1 MIEDFY
7 GLSDA
12 PFRLAPDPRF
22 FYASDTHG
30 KALLYLKYGLRQG
43 EGFVALTGDVGAGKS
58 TLIAHLLDEIDRRRL
73 TVGQLST
80 TNLEPADAL
89 WMIANSFG
97 LHPVDRGKGASLH
110 ALEIFLQQEHT
121 AGRHV
126 LLIIDEAQN
135 LPIATLEELRMLTN
149 VSFGGHYPLQ
159 CFLVGQTQLRHA
171 LVAHELEQL
180 RQRIIA
186 SYHLEPLSPEET
198 RRYIEHR
205 LQTAGWQGRPSFAP
219 ELFEQVYAATSGIP
233 RRINMLLGRLLLFGA
248 LDQLDHLDRNA
259 IASVIADL
267 ESEVVGL
274 RARPAPNGST
284 ATPSAAPDV
293 APIVRVLQDRIEEL
307 EDAIIDVVQIVDA
320 LLANR
325 LIEAEEQRSDI
336 ASD

>member
-73 TVGQLST
+73 TVGQLAT
-80 TNLEPADAL
+80 TNLEPTDAL
-89 WMIANSFG
+89 WIIATSFG
-97 LHPVDRGKGASLH
+97 LHPVDRGKGASLR
-110 ALEIFLQQEHT
+110 ALEVFLQQEQA

-149 VSFGGHYPLQ
+149 ISFSGEYPLQ
-159 CFLVGQTQLRHA
+159 CFLVGQTQLRHSLLA
-171 LVAHELEQL
+171 QELEQL

-186 SYHLEPLSPEET
+186 SYHLEPLSMDET
-198 RRYIEHR
+198 RLYIEHR

-219 ELFEQVYAATSGIP
+219 ELFEQVYSATGGVP

-248 LDQLDHLDRNA
+248 LDQLDHLDRKA
-259 IASVIADL
+259 IASVITDL
-267 ESEVVGL
+267 EGEVVGL
-274 RARPAPNGST
+274 RARPAANEPVASPA
-284 ATPSAAPDV
+284 ATQDSLASM
-293 APIVRVLQDRIEEL
+293 RVLQGRIEEL
-307 EDAIIDVVQIVDA
+307 EDAIVDIVQIVDA

-325 LIEAEEQRSDI
+325 VIDSEETRDDL
-336 ASD
+336 ARD

>member
-58 TLIAHLLDEIDRRRL
+58 TLIAHLLDEIDHRRL
-73 TVGQLST
+73 TVGQLAT
-80 TNLEPADAL
+80 TSLDPADAL
-89 WMIANSFG
+89 WIIATSFG
-97 LHPVDRGKGASLH
+97 LHPIDRGKGASLRSIE
-110 ALEIFLQQEHT
+110 AFLGQEQA

-135 LPIATLEELRMLTN
+135 LPTATLEELRMLTN
-149 VSFGGHYPLQ
+149 LSVEGSYPLQ
-159 CFLVGQTQLRHA
+159 CFLVGQTQLRQTLIA
-171 LVAHELEQL
+171 PELEQL
-180 RQRIIA
+180 RQRVIA
-186 SYHLEPLSPEET
+186 SYHLEPLSSEET
-198 RRYIEHR
+198 QRYIEHR

-219 ELFEQVYAATSGIP
+219 DLFDQVYAATGGIP

-248 LDQLDHLDRNA
+248 LDQLDHLDRSA

-267 ESEVVGL
+267 EGEVVGL
-274 RARPAPNGST
+274 RARPAANGH
-284 ATPSAAPDV
+284 AMSALPGGELTDTLG
-293 APIVRVLQDRIEEL
+293 RLQMRIDEL
-307 EDAIIDVVQIVDA
+307 EAALTDVVEIVDSF
-320 LLANR
+320 LATR
-325 LIEAEEQRSDI
+325 LGAPGEEQRDRTG
-336 ASD
+336 D